1 MMLGVMMKNLKN
13 RSESVLIE
21 RLEEVSLKELKDKYP
36 DKVIDAYVEDQRLVI
51 VLDTCR
57 LKFDERVPQQ
67 RGNVYAALHRK

>member
-1 MMLGVMMKNLKN
+1 MK
-13 RSESVLIE
+13 
-21 RLEEVSLKELKDKYP
+21 EEVSLKELKDKYP

-67 RGNVYAALHRK
+67 RGNVYGAIHRK